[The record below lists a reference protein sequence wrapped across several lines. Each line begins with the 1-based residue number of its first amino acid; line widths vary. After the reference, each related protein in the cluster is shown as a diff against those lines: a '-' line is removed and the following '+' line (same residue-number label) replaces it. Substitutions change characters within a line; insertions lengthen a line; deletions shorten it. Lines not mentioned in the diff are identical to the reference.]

1 MIIQI
6 GDIFYNKDK
15 DAFILI
21 DKFSKM
27 NFLLHSY
34 YNDFFEKG
42 DFLKLNYEDGRWNID
57 KILSKD
63 EIEKFKIDKPE
74 LFI

>member
-6 GDIFYNKDK
+6 DDIFYDKDK
-15 DAFILI
+15 TVLV

-27 NFLLHSY
+27 KFLLYSY

-42 DFLKLNYEDGRWNID
+42 DFLKLNYENGKWYIS

-63 EIEKFKIDKPE
+63 EYEKFKIDKPE